1 MKTYL
6 RILTYVRRYPQYL
19 LGYLVFVLL
28 MAIFSG
34 VSIALIDPV
43 LGLLFLGETD
53 TASTGVNIQLNIHS
67 IKDSAIYLVHDIL
80 EAQGKTQALLTF
92 IFIIVGLNLIG
103 NAFRYI
109 SNLFAAKLRTR
120 SIYDFRKDV
129 IGSLVS
135 KQLSFLDKQRKGD
148 LITRVTLDVDEV
160 DRSIVSSIQ
169 AILKNPFQIALFLTF
184 MLQYSAKLTGII
196 FIVLPISAIFISF
209 IGKSLKKNARDGQK
223 RQSKMIG
230 VLEESITGMRVVKAF
245 GAEQYIESIFDRHSK
260 AYTRLFN
267 KQLLKT
273 YLSGPFSET
282 SGVIAIGS
290 ILWFGGNLVFDG
302 ELEATGFMA
311 YIFMFFQTLQPAKE
325 LSTSVSRIFKGI
337 ASGERIFGLVD
348 EEVFIKDKKD
358 SQELFSFE
366 KVLSFKSVDFA
377 YEKEPILQGVSF
389 DMKKGGFYAL
399 VGPSGCGKSTSI
411 ELLLRFYDPMNGQIS
426 IDGKDI
432 RDYSVTSLRD
442 KMAIVTQE
450 PILFNDTVY
459 NNIAFGKADV
469 TEEEVRDAAKVAN
482 AHEFIEALPKGYDT
496 EIGDRGILLSGGQR
510 QRLSIAR
517 AVVKKAPILLL
528 DEATSSLDA
537 ESEQE
542 VQIALDTVMKS
553 KTSLVVAHRLSTIQH
568 ADCIF
573 VMNKGRIEEEGTHSE
588 LLEKQ
593 GLYWKLSQIQQLNP

>member
-1 MKTYL
+1 
-6 RILTYVRRYPQYL
+6 
-19 LGYLVFVLL
+19 

-43 LGLLFLGETD
+43 LGLLFLGETE
-53 TASTGVNIQLNIHS
+53 TSSTGVNIQLNIHS
-67 IKDSAIYLVHDIL
+67 IKDSAVYLVHDIL

-92 IFIIVGLNLIG
+92 IFIIVGLNVIG

-109 SNLFAAKLRTR
+109 SNLFAARLRTR

-245 GAEQYIESIFDRHSK
+245 GAEKYIEGVFDRHSQ

-290 ILWFGGNLVFDG
+290 ILWFGGNLVFNG

-348 EEVFIKDKKD
+348 EEVLIRDRKD
-358 SQELFSFE
+358 SQHLASFE
-366 KVLSFKSVDFA
+366 NVLSFKSVDFS
-377 YEKEPILQGVSF
+377 YEKEPVLQGVSF

-411 ELLLRFYDPMNGQIS
+411 ELLLRFYDPQNGQIS

-432 RDYSVTSLRD
+432 REYSVTSLRE

-459 NNIAFGKADV
+459 NNIAFGKTNV
-469 TEEEVRDAAKVAN
+469 TEEEVREAAKIAN
-482 AHEFIEALPKGYDT
+482 AHEFIEALPNGYHT

-542 VQIALDTVMKS
+542 VQKALDTVMKS

-573 VMNKGRIEEEGTHSE
+573 VMNKGRIVEEGTHSE

-593 GLYWKLSQIQQLNP
+593 GLYWKLSQIQQLNS

>member
-1 MKTYL
+1 
-6 RILTYVRRYPQYL
+6 
-19 LGYLVFVLL
+19 
-28 MAIFSG
+28 MAVFSG

-43 LGLLFLGETD
+43 LGLLFHDEVNTV
-53 TASTGVNIQLNIHS
+53 SSGVNVQLNIHA
-67 IKDSAIYLVHDIL
+67 IKDTAIYLVHDVL
-80 EAQGKTQALLTF
+80 EAGGKKQALITF

-103 NAFRYI
+103 NTFRYI

-129 IGSLVS
+129 VGSLVS

-148 LITRVTLDVDEV
+148 LISKVTLDVDEV

-196 FIVLPISAIFISF
+196 FIVLPVSAIFISA

-245 GAEQYIESIFDRHSK
+245 GAEKYIESIFDRHSK
-260 AYTRLFN
+260 AYTKLFN
-267 KQLLKT
+267 TQLLKI

-282 SGVIAIGS
+282 SGVLAIGS
-290 ILWFGGNLVFDG
+290 ILWFGGLLVFDG
-302 ELEATGFMA
+302 ELQAEGFMS

-325 LSTSVSRIFKGI
+325 LSTSISRIFKGI
-337 ASGERIFGLVD
+337 ASGDRIFSLVD
-348 EEVFIKDKKD
+348 EEVHIKDTKD
-358 SQELFSFE
+358 SKELTSFE
-366 KVLSFKSVDFA
+366 TAVSFKSVDFA
-377 YEKEPILQGVSF
+377 YEKDPVLQGVSF

-411 ELLLRFYDPMNGQIS
+411 ELLLRFYDPQNGQIA

-432 RDYSVTSLRD
+432 REYSVSSLRD

-459 NNIAFGKADV
+459 NNIAFGQKDA
-469 TEEEVRDAAKVAN
+469 TEEEVKEAARIAN
-482 AHEFIEALPKGYDT
+482 AHGFIESLPQGYDT

-517 AVVKKAPILLL
+517 AVLKKAPILLL

-542 VQIALDTVMKS
+542 VQQALDKVMKS

-568 ADCIF
+568 ADRIF
-573 VMNKGRIEEEGTHSE
+573 VMNKGRIEEQGTHSE
-588 LLEKQ
+588 LLQRQ
-593 GLYWKLSQIQQLNP
+593 GLYWKLSQIQQLNA

>member
-1 MKTYL
+1 
-6 RILTYVRRYPQYL
+6 
-19 LGYLVFVLL
+19 

-43 LGLLFLGETD
+43 LGLLFLGETE
-53 TASTGVNIQLNIHS
+53 TSSTGVNIQLNIHS
-67 IKDSAIYLVHDIL
+67 IKDSAVYLVHDIL

-92 IFIIVGLNLIG
+92 IFIIVGLNVIG

-109 SNLFAAKLRTR
+109 SNLFAARLRTR

-245 GAEQYIESIFDRHSK
+245 GAEKYIEGVFDRHSQ

-290 ILWFGGNLVFDG
+290 ILWFGGNLVFNG

-348 EEVFIKDKKD
+348 EEVLIRDRKD
-358 SQELFSFE
+358 SQHLASFE
-366 KVLSFKSVDFA
+366 NVLSFESVDFS
-377 YEKEPILQGVSF
+377 YEKEPVLQGVSF

-411 ELLLRFYDPMNGQIS
+411 ELLLRFYDPQNGQIS

-432 RDYSVTSLRD
+432 REYSVTSLRE

-459 NNIAFGKADV
+459 NNIAFGKTNV
-469 TEEEVRDAAKVAN
+469 TEEEVREAAKIAN
-482 AHEFIEALPKGYDT
+482 AHEFIEALPNGYHT

-542 VQIALDTVMKS
+542 VQKALDTVMKS

-573 VMNKGRIEEEGTHSE
+573 VMNKGRIVEEGTHSE

-593 GLYWKLSQIQQLNP
+593 GLYWKLSQIQQLNS